1 MPLKKRT
8 KKYIPFELV
17 ELEPNSYHILVNASI
32 NSSIVKLIV
41 DTGASRSV
49 IDKAFDSGI
58 RVDGIEETSAIGFMS
73 DRINVALSLIPEL
86 LIENLQFDEF
96 PVAIA
101 DLSSLREVYLNIT
114 DLNIGGLL
122 GSDFLVRNVSS
133 INFSTKKIFIKNLRK
148 YKTEH

>member
-133 INFSTKKIFIKNLRK
+133 INFSTKKIFLKNLRK
-148 YKTEH
+148 

>member
-122 GSDFLVRNVSS
+122 GSDFLVRNGSS
-133 INFSTKKIFIKNLRK
+133 INFSTKKIIVVR
-148 YKTEH
+148 

>member
-133 INFSTKKIFIKNLRK
+133 INFSTKKIFLKNLR
-148 YKTEH
+148 TEFKL

>member
-1 MPLKKRT
+1 M
-8 KKYIPFELV
+8 

-133 INFSTKKIFIKNLRK
+133 INFSTKKIFLKNLRK
-148 YKTEH
+148 